1 MALFHNRAVASALIK
16 VGKLDVSER
25 QTIEGGDGHQF
36 PFMPSAH
43 RYGDKIFEADA
54 FRYFTRLRKQKQL
67 RRTTEQYIHD
77 GPRRKSEWS
86 QRQEDGRG
94 DGDSA

>member
-1 MALFHNRAVASALIK
+1 MLREA
-16 VGKLDVSER
+16 
-25 QTIEGGDGHQF
+25 DGHQF
-36 PFMPSAH
+36 PFIPSTH
-43 RYGDKIFEADA
+43 RHGDKSGCISLREGETYF
-54 FRYFTRLRKQKQL
+54 FTRLRKQKQL

-77 GPRRKSEWS
+77 GPRRKSEGS